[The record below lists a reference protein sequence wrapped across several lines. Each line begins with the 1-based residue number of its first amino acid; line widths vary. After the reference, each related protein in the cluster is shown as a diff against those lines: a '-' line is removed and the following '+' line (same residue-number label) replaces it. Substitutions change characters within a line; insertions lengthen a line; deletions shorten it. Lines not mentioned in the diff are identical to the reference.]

1 MNGTVPVLAAAELR
15 LCRGTRQ
22 LLDGASLAL
31 APRARAALS
40 GPSGCGKTTLLRI
53 LAGLER
59 PDTGRVTCHGAPA
72 TVGSRLLLPPW
83 KRGVQMVFQD
93 LGLWPARS
101 VLQNVE
107 DVARAAGRGDAR
119 AASVALLERLGIG
132 ALADRKPGTLSGGEA
147 RRLALARALVARPAV
162 LLLDEPFASLD
173 PDARRAGF
181 ALLEEVLRE
190 TAAAVLLVTHDPWEA
205 ERLGGAHWFLRD
217 GKIGA

>member
-1 MNGTVPVLAAAELR
+1 MSEAAPVLEAEGLR
-15 LCRGTRQ
+15 LRRGTCM

-59 PDTGRVTCHGAPA
+59 PDAGRVACRGVSA
-72 TVGSRLLLPPW
+72 TADGRLLLPPW

-107 DVARAAGRGDAR
+107 DVARASGRGDAR
-119 AASVALLERLGIG
+119 AASVGLLERLGIG

-205 ERLGGAHWFLRD
+205 ERLGGAHWFLRE